1 METLDSSDTVNGM
14 ESSTRTRLLNQ
25 VVSFPL
31 RNGRCIDDS
40 GSASTQIHS
49 LFPTH
54 VRGRPQNSTFVVV
67 MQNRPHQSALFFRP
81 GGGGGYLFFF
91 GRFPFPVAPEI
102 LRKSELAWM
111 DDILVDVLFSWPQV
125 AQEDQK
131 TFTDLVRM
139 LIGRCGSDV
148 EKARCVLSRLLK
160 MYLRPRP
167 RDTATFPWRRLVNR

>member
-67 MQNRPHQSALFFRP
+67 MQNRPHQSALFFRS
-81 GGGGGYLFFF
+81 GGGG
-91 GRFPFPVAPEI
+91 
-102 LRKSELAWM
+102 
-111 DDILVDVLFSWPQV
+111 DICSFS
-125 AQEDQK
+125 A
-131 TFTDLVRM
+131 
-139 LIGRCGSDV
+139 
-148 EKARCVLSRLLK
+148 ASR
-160 MYLRPRP
+160 
-167 RDTATFPWRRLVNR
+167 FPWRRKFFVKVNWLGWMTFCSTFCFRGHRWHKKTRRRSPIWCGCWLDAVVRTWKKLGVYFPVYLRCT

>member
-1 METLDSSDTVNGM
+1 
-14 ESSTRTRLLNQ
+14 
-25 VVSFPL
+25 
-31 RNGRCIDDS
+31 
-40 GSASTQIHS
+40 
-49 LFPTH
+49 
-54 VRGRPQNSTFVVV
+54 
-67 MQNRPHQSALFFRP
+67 MQNRPHQSALFFRS
-81 GGGGGYLFFF
+81 GGGEGYMFFF

-111 DDILVDVLFSWPQV
+111 DDILFDVLFSWPQV